1 MNTKLGVLLLGG
13 MLVLAAC
20 GEEEAQPVGNE
31 PVEEEMD
38 MSEEQATDEEAVEEE
53 AVEEEASEE
62 EATEKESSEAQPVT
76 DAAEAKKGEASPLLA
91 KGEMTSFVFNEVG
104 EFPIFCA
111 PHPVMKMTVIVQE
124 GASTSG
130 ELALDIADYNFS
142 EESITVAPGTI
153 ITWTNQDSAQHNV
166 AFE

>member
-20 GEEEAQPVGNE
+20 GEEAQPAGNE

-38 MSEEQATDEEAVEEE
+38 MSEEQATEEEAVEEE
-53 AVEEEASEE
+53 AVEEEAVEE
-62 EATEKESSEAQPVT
+62 EATEEESSEAQPVT
-76 DAAEAKKGEASPLLA
+76 DAAEAKKGEASPLLS
-91 KGEMTSFVFNEVG
+91 KGEKTSFVFNEVG
-104 EFPIFCA
+104 EFSIYCA
-111 PHPVMKMTVIVQE
+111 PHPVMKMTVIVEE
-124 GASTSG
+124 GASNSG
-130 ELALDIADYNFS
+130 ELALDIADYDFS

>member
-38 MSEEQATDEEAVEEE
+38 MSEEQATEEDAVEEE
-53 AVEEEASEE
+53 ATEE
-62 EATEKESSEAQPVT
+62 ESSEAQPVT
-76 DAAEAKKGEASPLLA
+76 DAAEAKKGEASPLLS

-111 PHPVMKMTVIVQE
+111 PHPVMKMTVIVEE
-124 GASTSG
+124 GASSSG
-130 ELALDIADYNFS
+130 ELALDIADYDFS

>member
-38 MSEEQATDEEAVEEE
+38 MSEEQATEKEVVEEE
-53 AVEEEASEE
+53 AVEEEAAEE
-62 EATEKESSEAQPVT
+62 ESSEAQPVT
-76 DAAEAKKGEASPLLA
+76 DAAEAKKGEASPLLS

-111 PHPVMKMTVIVQE
+111 PHPVMKMTVIVEE
-124 GASTSG
+124 GASNSG
-130 ELALDIADYNFS
+130 ELALDIADYDFS